1 MVRRFHGLLESLLYL
16 IREADWI
23 VGSER
28 LIGIEKELIGES
40 EVRKEM
46 RKRE

>member
-1 MVRRFHGLLESLLYL
+1 MVRRFHGLLESPLYL

-23 VGSER
+23 VGLER
-28 LIGIEKELIGES
+28 LIGIERELIGES

>member
-1 MVRRFHGLLESLLYL
+1 MVRRFHGSLESLLYL
-16 IREADWI
+16 NGEADQI

-28 LIGIEKELIGES
+28 LIGFERELIGES

>member
-1 MVRRFHGLLESLLYL
+1 MVRRFHDPSKSPLYL
-16 IREADWI
+16 IGEANRI

-28 LIGIEKELIGES
+28 LISFERELIGES

>member
-1 MVRRFHGLLESLLYL
+1 MVCRFHGPLESPLYL
-16 IREADWI
+16 IGEADQI
-23 VGSER
+23 VGSKR
-28 LIGIEKELIGES
+28 LIGFERELIGES